1 MTTLRFAEPVAISE
15 YPVPAFSIKSAEP
28 TPLDL
33 TDGGTATITGTVKRY
48 DDPAFVPVARRVRL
62 YNEQGRYMAR
72 ETWSDPVTGVF
83 TFTGIAKGPKYTAM
97 AYDHLGQYRALII
110 DGVDAV

>member
-15 YPVPAFSIKSAEP
+15 YPVPAFSVKSAEP
-28 TPLDL
+28 LPLDL

-83 TFTGIAKGPKYTAM
+83 TFTGILKGPKYTAM